1 MPVNATGPGA
11 RRRFCA
17 EFGPDEAPGEGLC
30 DPGDAPCDPGDAIF
44 AGQKGPS
51 GVLQDL
57 GFAHTPKKLTVQVPL
72 QVTVPVGSRC
82 RGGPRPG
89 AGPPA
94 PRRRRRL

>member
-1 MPVNATGPGA
+1 MMPVNATGPGA

-57 GFAHTPKKLTVQVPL
+57 GLRTPQK
-72 QVTVPVGSRC
+72 S
-82 RGGPRPG
+82 
-89 AGPPA
+89 
-94 PRRRRRL
+94 

>member
-57 GFAHTPKKLTVQVPL
+57 GLRTR
-72 QVTVPVGSRC
+72 SRMELSYYAPAPPGGTFSAKS
-82 RGGPRPG
+82 GGPGG
-89 AGPPA
+89 AK
-94 PRRRRRL
+94 R